1 MKGWRALG
9 CYRAAHAISPT
20 VGEPSLGVF
29 FVTPQKSGTDEAE
42 STEKQ
47 SMHSNTPPPS
57 LLEDFLRA
65 TLGELQR
72 VVDEDPRGV
81 TVPMKLPAVPHV
93 AQLSL
98 FGLMLLKGVDKSHK
112 AVFADRGQFEDLL
125 GKVYRKARGRW
136 ETALLATTAAKALNK
151 ELNELGTIRA
161 TARSAVKA
169 IDAAVG
175 INGPTLGSLGIV
187 DLQAALS
194 DLTRRFVAVASQQ
207 VGLEQAK
214 GEAGRGALQ
223 AAISNLSGP
232 VMAAYALGK
241 IAGGVSATSGMTPTQ
256 RTTARIAVDLGT
268 QRRKDGPQL
277 SDAERELQKT
287 LSRLRKHLPVGGA

>member
-1 MKGWRALG
+1 M
-9 CYRAAHAISPT
+9 
-20 VGEPSLGVF
+20 
-29 FVTPQKSGTDEAE
+29 D
-42 STEKQ
+42 
-47 SMHSNTPPPS
+47 SNTPPPS
-57 LLEDFLRA
+57 RLEDFLRA
-65 TLGELQR
+65 TLGELER

-81 TVPMKLPAVPHV
+81 TVLMRLPVVPHV

-98 FGLMLLKGVDKSHK
+98 FGLMLLKGLDKSHK

-161 TARSAVKA
+161 TARAAVKFGDKTFGLA
-169 IDAAVG
+169 
-175 INGPTLGSLGIV
+175 GPTLGSLGVI

-194 DLTRRFVAVASQQ
+194 DLTRRFVAVVGQQ
-207 VGLEQAK
+207 VGLEQAH
-214 GEAGRGALQ
+214 GSADRGALK
-223 AAISNLSGP
+223 AAMSNLSGP
-232 VMAAYALGK
+232 VIAAYALGK
-241 IAGGVSATSGMTPTQ
+241 IAGGVSATAGMTPTQ

-277 SDAERELQKT
+277 SDGERELQKT

>member
-1 MKGWRALG
+1 M
-9 CYRAAHAISPT
+9 
-20 VGEPSLGVF
+20 
-29 FVTPQKSGTDEAE
+29 D
-42 STEKQ
+42 
-47 SMHSNTPPPS
+47 SNTPPPA

-65 TLGELQR
+65 TLGELGR
-72 VVDEDPRGV
+72 VVDEDSRGV
-81 TVPMKLPAVPHV
+81 TVPMRLPVVPHV

-112 AVFADRGQFEDLL
+112 AVFADRGQFEHLL

-136 ETALLATTAAKALNK
+136 EKALLKAKPKELNK
-151 ELNELGTIRA
+151 QLNELGTIRA

-169 IDAAVG
+169 IDEVVG
-175 INGPTLGSLGIV
+175 INGPTLGSLGMV

-194 DLTRRFVAVASQQ
+194 DLTRRFVAAAGQQ
-207 VGLEQAK
+207 VGLEQPK
-214 GEAGRGALQ
+214 GQAGRGALQ
-223 AAISNLSGP
+223 AAMSNLSGP
-232 VMAAYALGK
+232 VTAAYALGK
-241 IAGGVSATSGMTPTQ
+241 IAGGVNATSGMTPTQ